1 MSPRVSSASRV
12 TVVSAVGTIARA
24 APRALVGREAALGLG
39 FSRFVPVPELIR
51 HVGVEAERAARVI
64 AGEMRQRVARPHR
77 SRGR

>member
-39 FSRFVPVPELIR
+39 FSGSVLVPEQIR
-51 HVGVEAERAARVI
+51 HVGVKAECAARVI
-64 AGEMRQRVARPHR
+64 AARCAGAWPAR
-77 SRGR
+77 IAARGR